1 MLVIN
6 SIEYDS
12 YFDMCKDYNID
23 YGTFIK
29 YKRNHSDISQLELLG
44 HFIPNLAVRM
54 DNGHYFIGKYNR

>member
-6 SIEYDS
+6 SVEYNS

-23 YGTFIK
+23 YKNFIE
-29 YKRNHSDISQLELLG
+29 YKNTHSDISELELLG

-54 DNGHYFIGKYNR
+54 DDGQYFIGKCH